1 MFNSALNMMQLQS
14 DKLSEVEL
22 CKMTLGYF
30 QSWLGRVQEEF
41 FLVLLK
47 CIDWI
52 FAVSRDEGACRIVA
66 MLHLSHKGNHLT
78 TYHQLFRP
86 TQNNFMLHI
95 SHWLTSGNQSHNKDF
110 GNEIMLDKIWLSQPT
125 FQPIPLLLIAHPIQ
139 STVCVNHQFMRIGV
153 WCFEVFINFSRRVSG
168 K

>member
-52 FAVSRDEGACRIVA
+52 FAVSRDDGACRIVA

-110 GNEIMLDKIWLSQPT
+110 GNKIMFGFLNQH
-125 FQPIPLLLIAHPIQ
+125 FIQ
-139 STVCVNHQFMRIGV
+139 FLYCSSYTVHSVRKSSIHENWRLMLWSLH
-153 WCFEVFINFSRRVSG
+153 
-168 K
+168 